1 VKPKLGLLA
10 QLVCAAAALFAGAG
24 TPARAWPNQPLRIV
38 VPHVPGGSSDTV
50 AQGGVKID

>member
-1 VKPKLGLLA
+1 VKPKLVLLA
-10 QLVCAAAALFAGAG
+10 QLVCAAAALFAG